1 MPGRISC
8 PTLVGRE
15 GEFQRATSL
24 LADASGSPPL
34 ILIGGEAGIG
44 KSRLL
49 EAVLADSR
57 AGGCLV
63 LSGSCIPFAGRA
75 LPYGPILDA
84 VRRRGD
90 AGSPEI
96 LRALRGEL
104 TTALEL
110 TGADGADGPAGQARL
125 FESIVAALERASSDG
140 RVVVAIEDLHWS
152 DAATRDLLA
161 FLVACRRSNRI
172 SLVATVRTDEPAAD
186 LRPLLSELERGRRLE
201 RIDLAP
207 LASEGVHDV
216 VAGILGEEPAAALV
230 EQVSRRA
237 GGNPF
242 FVEELV
248 AASRGGDARLPP
260 NLGEILLARLASLPD
275 EVQGMLRYMAVVGE
289 RASVGLLTALT
300 ATTASVIGSW
310 LRVACDAHVV
320 RPDDGETYAF
330 RHALVREALYADLLP
345 HERQSMHEAVA
356 RLIASASGGALL
368 SPSARTLA
376 LALHW
381 DAAGDAVEAL
391 PALVAAAEH
400 ASASHAYAD
409 AVALYRRAIERRL
422 DQNLAAHADID
433 LVALY
438 EAAAVAA
445 YLSDDTAGAIE
456 LVRQAIAMHD
466 ADADPTRAGI
476 LRQHLCEYLWQHG
489 LEAESIEMSRSA
501 FELVPAD
508 GSRERAVVAG
518 AWASALSVMSMY
530 REAIEV
536 AEEAIAIGERLNDPA
551 VISWSL
557 AVRGISRC
565 VIGETDRC
573 VADVDRARA
582 MALASGDPDAQAIAY
597 IDGTWAMGVLLGD
610 TAAALAM
617 IAEWAELQKAAG
629 LERPRGVWLA
639 SIHGVMKMRAGAWSE
654 AEAIFENALMR
665 PSRGPV
671 RLELLFN
678 AALLWTWRGRF
689 DEAQAMVDE
698 IHALARNFIGQQMI
712 APSYA
717 AAIELASWQDR
728 PERAIDL
735 LDEVLDR
742 LLSPDD
748 PIWTRHLYA
757 AGARA
762 CADQAARLGGRRA
775 TEAELAALRARLLR
789 LVAAARYD
797 GLPAAIVD
805 LPETR
810 AWVRQVSAELLRLDR
825 ADHEADAWS
834 TTADQWAALRLAP
847 QEAYARWRE
856 AAARLARDDRHAA
869 VTALRR
875 GHAAADSAGA
885 VAMRTNIERLAAR
898 ARLRLP
904 NPHAGEV
911 PPSERPLGLTQRE
924 SEVLALVARGL
935 TNRQIAGE
943 LFISEKTA
951 GVHVS
956 NILAK
961 LDVISRAQAAAVAV
975 QSGVVSSAP

>member
-24 LADASGSPPL
+24 LASASGSPPL

-49 EAVLADSR
+49 EAVLADGR
-57 AGGCLV
+57 ARGCLV
-63 LSGSCIPFAGRA
+63 LTGSCIPFAGRS

-90 AGSPEI
+90 AGSSEI
-96 LRALRGEL
+96 QRALRSEL
-104 TTALEL
+104 SSALEL
-110 TGADGADGPAGQARL
+110 AGSDGADGPAGQARL
-125 FESIVAALERASSDG
+125 FESIVAALERASAHG
-140 RVVVAIEDLHWS
+140 QVVVAIEDLHWS
-152 DAATRDLLA
+152 DAATRHLLA
-161 FLVACRRSNRI
+161 FLVGSRWSNGI
-172 SLVATVRTDEPAAD
+172 SLLATVRTDEPAAD

-201 RIDLAP
+201 RIELAP

-230 EQVSRRA
+230 EQVSGRS

-248 AASRGGDARLPP
+248 AASRGGDVRLPP

-275 EVQGMLRYMAVVGE
+275 EVQGMLRYMAVIGE
-289 RASVGLLTALT
+289 RASVGLLTAIT
-300 ATTASVIGSW
+300 STTAPVVGSW

-320 RPDDGETYAF
+320 RPDDADTYAF

-345 HERQSMHEAVA
+345 HERRSMHEAVA
-356 RLIASASGGALL
+356 RRIGSDEGGTLL
-368 SPSARTLA
+368 SPTARTLA

-381 DAAGDAVEAL
+381 DAAGDAGEAL
-391 PALVAAAEH
+391 PALIAAAEH

-422 DQNLAAHADID
+422 EQDGAAHADVD
-433 LVALY
+433 LVALH
-438 EAAAVAA
+438 EAAAAAA
-445 YLSDDTAGAIE
+445 YLSDDTAGAID
-456 LVRQAIAMHD
+456 LARQAIAMQD
-466 ADADPTRAGI
+466 ADADPTRAGV
-476 LRQHLCEYLWQHG
+476 LLQRLCEYLWQHG
-489 LEAESIEMSRSA
+489 LEAESIETTRRA

-508 GSRERAVVAG
+508 GSRERAVVVG
-518 AWASALSVMSMY
+518 AWASALSVLSMY
-530 REAIEV
+530 PEAIDV
-536 AEEAIAIGERLNDPA
+536 VEEAVAIGERLGDPA
-551 VISWSL
+551 IISWSL

-565 VIGETDRC
+565 VIGDTERG

-582 MALASGDPDAQAIAY
+582 MALVSGDPDAQAIAY
-597 IDGTWAMGVLLGD
+597 IDGTWTLGVLMGD
-610 TAAALAM
+610 VPAALAM
-617 IAEWAELQKAAG
+617 IAEWAEIQKAAG
-629 LERPRGVWLA
+629 LERSRGVWLA
-639 SIHGVMKMRAGAWSE
+639 SIHAVMKVRAAAWSE
-654 AEAIFENALMR
+654 AEAIFEDALER

-671 RLELLFN
+671 RLELLFH
-678 AALLWTWRGRF
+678 AALLWAWRGRL
-689 DEAQAMVDE
+689 DEAQVMVDE
-698 IHALARNFIGQQMI
+698 IHALARGFIGQQMI

-728 PERAIDL
+728 PERAVEL
-735 LDEVLDR
+735 LDEAIDR
-742 LLSPDD
+742 LRSPDD
-748 PIWTRHLYA
+748 PICTRHLYA

-762 CADQAARLGGRRA
+762 CADQAAAVRGRRA
-775 TEAELAALRARLLR
+775 TEAEVAALRARLVR

-797 GLPAAIVD
+797 GLPAATID

-810 AWVRQVSAELLRLDR
+810 AWVSQVSAELLRLDQ
-825 ADHEADAWS
+825 ADREADAWS
-834 TTADQWAALRLAP
+834 STADQWAALGLAG

-856 AAARLARDDRHAA
+856 AAARLARDERHAA
-869 VTALRR
+869 LTALHR
-875 GHAAADSAGA
+875 GHALAESVGA
-885 VAMRTNIERLAAR
+885 VTIRASIERLAAR

-904 NPHAGEV
+904 RAHAQQLPSSGRPH
-911 PPSERPLGLTQRE
+911 GLTQRE
-924 SEVLALVARGL
+924 SEVLALIARGL

-975 QSGVVSSAP
+975 QSGVVRSAP